1 MAHILMKQ
9 TNYNNLPKMPLVG
22 QRMVFSKGN
31 MVSYMDNLSFFFWKL
46 IHIETI
52 QREKHPHL
60 FWGGG
65 SILFLNKKSFF

>member
-31 MVSYMDNLSFFFWKL
+31 MGSYMDNQSFFL
-46 IHIETI
+46 ET
-52 QREKHPHL
+52 HTY
-60 FWGGG
+60 
-65 SILFLNKKSFF
+65 